1 MKKIILCLVA
11 AVVML
16 SGTTQAQAQA
26 QGQYEELLRQDLRTM
41 KTAIVTDGMMLSD
54 EEGEA
59 FWPVYREYDLEL
71 QKIWDARLAV
81 ITSYAEKFETMDDAT
96 ADEIMKE
103 AMKVSK
109 ARADLRTKYY
119 KKMKKEVGAILAA
132 RFSQID
138 GIIQNIVDLQI
149 ASELPL
155 VIRTAPEA
163 EGGR

>member
-11 AVVML
+11 AVVVL
-16 SGTTQAQAQA
+16 SGTTQAQA

-59 FWPVYREYDLEL
+59 FWPVYREYDFEL

-81 ITSYAEKFETMDDAT
+81 ITSYAESFESMDDAT
-96 ADEIMKE
+96 ADQIMKE

-155 VIRTAPEA
+155 VIRTAPE
-163 EGGR
+163 GDDGH

>member
-11 AVVML
+11 AVVVL
-16 SGTTQAQAQA
+16 SGTTQAQA

-41 KTAIVTDGMMLSD
+41 KTAIVTEGMMLSD

-59 FWPVYREYDLEL
+59 FWPIYREYDLEL

-81 ITSYAEKFETMDDAT
+81 ITSYAESFDSMDDAT
-96 ADEIMKE
+96 ADQIMKE

-149 ASELPL
+149 AAELPL
-155 VIRTAPEA
+155 VIRTAPEDD
-163 EGGR
+163 GGH

>member
-11 AVVML
+11 AVVVL
-16 SGTTQAQAQA
+16 SGTTQAQA

-59 FWPVYREYDLEL
+59 FWPIYREYDLEL

-81 ITSYAEKFETMDDAT
+81 ITSYAESFDSMDDAT
-96 ADEIMKE
+96 ADQIMKE

-155 VIRTAPEA
+155 VIRTAA
-163 EGGR
+163 ESEE

>member
-11 AVVML
+11 AVVVL
-16 SGTTQAQAQA
+16 SGTTQAQA

-59 FWPVYREYDLEL
+59 FWPVYREYDFEL

-81 ITSYAEKFETMDDAT
+81 ITSYAESFDSMDDAT
-96 ADEIMKE
+96 ADQIMKE

-109 ARADLRTKYY
+109 ARAELRTKYY
-119 KKMKKEVGAILAA
+119 KKMKKEVGAIVAA

-163 EGGR
+163 EDGR

>member
-11 AVVML
+11 AVVVL
-16 SGTTQAQAQA
+16 SGTTQAQA

-41 KTAIVTDGMMLSD
+41 KTAIVTEGMMLSD

-59 FWPVYREYDLEL
+59 FWPIYREYDLEL

-81 ITSYAEKFETMDDAT
+81 ITSYAESFDSMDDAT

-149 ASELPL
+149 AAELPL
-155 VIRTAPEA
+155 VIRTAPEDD
-163 EGGR
+163 GGH

>member
-11 AVVML
+11 AVVVL
-16 SGTTQAQAQA
+16 SGTTQAQA

-59 FWPVYREYDLEL
+59 FWPIYREYDLEL

-81 ITSYAEKFETMDDAT
+81 ITSYAESFDSMDDAT
-96 ADEIMKE
+96 ADQIMKE

-149 ASELPL
+149 AAELPL
-155 VIRTAPEA
+155 VIRTAPEDD
-163 EGGR
+163 GGH